1 MQKIV
6 FTKMDNLVSDM
17 FYPKKSSEFLP
28 EWYKN
33 LYSYQGTEGKKVVGK
48 NFENTSS
55 IKRCVP
61 VFDALTSGYIISTY
75 CDIVIRKSDEGD
87 IIYASPEKTVISSH
101 PISQAPS
108 HPYMNNHPYPKWI
121 NPWSIKT
128 PKGYSSLFIPPV
140 HGSNKYF
147 QILEGIVDTD
157 KYNNP
162 VNFPFV
168 LKDIDFEGLIPAGTP
183 VAQIIP
189 IKRSTWKMEFG
200 NKEDTENVYASVRSS
215 FFDGYRNFFW
225 SKKEYK

>member
-6 FTKMDNLVSDM
+6 FTKMNNLVSDI
-17 FYPKKSSEFLP
+17 FYPKKASEFLP
-28 EWYKN
+28 EWYKE
-33 LYSYQGTEGKKVVGK
+33 LYSYQGTEGKKVLGK
-48 NFENTSS
+48 NFEVSSS

-75 CDIVIRKSDEGD
+75 CDIVVRRNDEGD
-87 IIYASPEKTVISSH
+87 IIYVSPEESVISAH

-128 PKGYSSLFIPPV
+128 PKGYSLLFIPPV

-168 LKDIDFEGLIPAGTP
+168 LKDINFEGLIPAGTP

-189 IKRSTWKMEFG
+189 IKRSAWKMEFG
-200 NKEDTENVYASVRSS
+200 NKEDTENVYASLRSS
-215 FFDGYRNFFW
+215 FFDGYRNLFW